1 MVESR
6 QLRLFSDV
14 FWAFIDRSGNRNE
27 RLFPKRDNKGFYDI
41 HPSPKAGMPVL
52 ARHVGRGGGG
62 GGGGGGAR
70 GAAAP
75 PEKIELQKK

>member
-6 QLRLFSDV
+6 QLRMFSDV

-52 ARHVGRGGGG
+52 AKFYLRIIHSKWFNPMGY
-62 GGGGGGAR
+62 
-70 GAAAP
+70 
-75 PEKIELQKK
+75 

>member
-6 QLRLFSDV
+6 QLQRLFSDV

-52 ARHVGRGGGG
+52 ARHVGRGG
-62 GGGGGGAR
+62 AR